1 MALTKET
8 KAEIIKAYGK
18 DVKDTGS
25 VEVRVA
31 LLTKRITE
39 LTEHVKLNK
48 KDTSAGRSL
57 LSLVGER
64 RSLLSYLMEND
75 RNSYIELIAK
85 LGLRK

>member
-8 KAEIIKAYGK
+8 KAEIIKTYGK

>member
-8 KAEIIKAYGK
+8 KAEIIKTYGK

-64 RSLLSYLMEND
+64 RSLLNYLMEND